1 LETAIGVF
9 ASRAGAEDAVKHLV
23 NQGVPEQSVVFLTQ
37 AATQGESEAPSGA
50 IGVGGP
56 LRSAK
61 VAATLMSVPGIGQVL
76 AMGFGAAALLGL
88 VGAGSA
94 TAQPTPDE
102 KCRDDVA
109 IFREVLKQG
118 RSLVVVRTDSLDI
131 ARTAS
136 RTLDRLG
143 LGLRPLSPA
152 KMQATTRQIGNVVVI
167 DISGKITYSEG
178 NVRLREIVHDLLGRD
193 RKNILLNLGAVQYVD
208 SSGMG
213 ELVRVYTT
221 VRAQGGEMKL
231 VNLSG
236 RVQGL
241 LQMTRLS
248 AVFQIE
254 SDEATAIDSF
264 GGGAPEVA

>member
-1 LETAIGVF
+1 
-9 ASRAGAEDAVKHLV
+9 
-23 NQGVPEQSVVFLTQ
+23 
-37 AATQGESEAPSGA
+37 
-50 IGVGGP
+50 
-56 LRSAK
+56 
-61 VAATLMSVPGIGQVL
+61 MSVPGIGQVF

-88 VGAGSA
+88 VGAGAGSA

-109 IFREVLKQG
+109 FFREVLKQG
-118 RSLVVVRTDSLDI
+118 RSLVVVRTDSVDI
-131 ARTAS
+131 AKTAS

-152 KMQATTRQIGNVVVI
+152 KMQATTRQIGNVVVV
-167 DISGKITYSEG
+167 DISGKITCNQG
-178 NVRLREIVHDLLGRD
+178 NVRLREIVHDLLAKN
-193 RKNILLNLGAVQYVD
+193 RKNILLNLGAVHYVD

-213 ELVRVYTT
+213 ELVRLSITI
-221 VRAQGGEMKL
+221 RDQGGEMKL

-241 LQMTRLS
+241 LQMTRLC

-254 SDEATAIDSF
+254 SDEATAVDSF